1 MPSILNCKTWKE
13 FSEVE
18 NINKKLRSINQKLS
32 KKLSIA
38 QEKLK
43 SYETQR
49 NMDVLDQAIDEQQR
63 WSLLISLGDGHGNTY
78 EEVENVI
85 EETMQESC
93 IVVRSK

>member
-1 MPSILNCKTWKE
+1 MPSILNCKIWKE

-18 NINKKLRSINQKLS
+18 KFNKKLRSINQKLS

-49 NMDVLDQAIDEQQR
+49 NMDLLAQAIDEQQR
-63 WSLLISLGDGHGNTY
+63 WPLLISLGDGHGNTY